1 MLSVCS
7 AARAIAEHDPLECE
21 YAYYLVSTRAL
32 ARATITINECL
43 YERVRELVTNEI
55 DVSAADAVVA
65 YDDDVV
71 VERAPLPFIV
81 NTYYY

>member
-65 YDDDVV
+65 YVV
-71 VERAPLPFIV
+71 VERAPLAFIV